1 MREARGIEGESGVLL
16 LLLTALAHL
25 LVDSCD
31 LHLEALREAQ
41 LVLQLDIRD
50 RLLIKYT
57 GGEEEGVV
65 VSRGSGVSGE

>member
-1 MREARGIEGESGVLL
+1 MLLLL

-50 RLLIKYT
+50 RLLIGT
-57 GGEEEGVV
+57 QAERGGGGGE
-65 VSRGSGVSGE
+65 

>member
-1 MREARGIEGESGVLL
+1 MDVCVLRADGSRSL
-16 LLLTALAHL
+16 LYL

-50 RLLIKYT
+50 RLRIGYT

>member
-50 RLLIKYT
+50 RLLIGT
-57 GGEEEGVV
+57 QAERGGGGGE
-65 VSRGSGVSGE
+65 